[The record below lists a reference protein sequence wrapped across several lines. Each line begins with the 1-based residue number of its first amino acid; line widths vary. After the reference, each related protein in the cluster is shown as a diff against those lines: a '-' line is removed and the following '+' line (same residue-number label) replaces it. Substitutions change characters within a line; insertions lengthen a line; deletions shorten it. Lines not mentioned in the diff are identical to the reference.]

1 MTYVYA
7 ISDERHLTLIKLRCG
22 ICHQPS
28 AKGPSSSRRR
38 NRSAPFDNAEAILDH
53 IRAQLIHRSVEDAG
67 AWRPRRNLALAL
79 ARVFAGEL
87 RNANGKYDQAAGDR
101 YHSLR
106 ARIGHTP
113 GASLVAAVQ
122 ARTVAADNEEIA
134 ELAELFS
141 RETYGDEVRAR
152 PFREE
157 GLAAIGALAQD
168 WGDRMLAS
176 GNAKR
181 WQTASIATLVS
192 HAPSA
197 TLLPIVKRLLDDNL
211 RRYRAFREEAKAN
224 GWRQG
229 EAVNEART
237 PHTHEYQRAF
247 IAIKA
252 PETTA
257 LMGEYL
263 ADEHFG
269 ELAATVLA
277 VQWSEAESKDDKKL
291 CSGVDFTR
299 VETRR
304 AARAANSSESSA
316 EADMIF
322 GVIDAL
328 IADGATDEQK
338 KLAVALGIVGA
349 RLPHGQRDVTIQKL
363 IALAPRQARANLL
376 LSLVLSGEDIDIKLV
391 VDGIAETFEAA
402 KKETWILTQSD
413 AYQLRAWLRLLPF
426 STPVSEVPAVVRGMP
441 DAQRN
446 PHLLEEMVGGLGNLP
461 SDGTEAVLF
470 KLAEDDPRF
479 YLDHQWRAT
488 VLRLGT
494 VSSARR
500 LVDLTANGTLS
511 GKFTDDGHWRREL
524 GGLISEFPD
533 VRAGVVT
540 LLVDGRRCL
549 QRVFPSSRSGHC
561 SPCPHSFAAKLAKCL
576 TADQVTL
583 NVEGVVDG
591 GVC

>member
-1 MTYVYA
+1 M
-7 ISDERHLTLIKLRCG
+7 
-22 ICHQPS
+22 
-28 AKGPSSSRRR
+28 
-38 NRSAPFDNAEAILDH
+38 
-53 IRAQLIHRSVEDAG
+53 EDAG

-197 TLLPIVKRLLDDNL
+197 TLLPIVKRLLEDNL
-211 RRYRAFREEAKAN
+211 RYRAFREEAKAN

-304 AARAANSSESSA
+304 AARAAVGQPERNRVCGHRE
-316 EADMIF
+316 
-322 GVIDAL
+322 
-328 IADGATDEQK
+328 DG
-338 KLAVALGIVGA
+338 
-349 RLPHGQRDVTIQKL
+349 
-363 IALAPRQARANLL
+363 
-376 LSLVLSGEDIDIKLV
+376 
-391 VDGIAETFEAA
+391 
-402 KKETWILTQSD
+402 
-413 AYQLRAWLRLLPF
+413 
-426 STPVSEVPAVVRGMP
+426 
-441 DAQRN
+441 
-446 PHLLEEMVGGLGNLP
+446 
-461 SDGTEAVLF
+461 
-470 KLAEDDPRF
+470 
-479 YLDHQWRAT
+479 
-488 VLRLGT
+488 
-494 VSSARR
+494 
-500 LVDLTANGTLS
+500 
-511 GKFTDDGHWRREL
+511 
-524 GGLISEFPD
+524 
-533 VRAGVVT
+533 
-540 LLVDGRRCL
+540 
-549 QRVFPSSRSGHC
+549 
-561 SPCPHSFAAKLAKCL
+561 
-576 TADQVTL
+576 
-583 NVEGVVDG
+583 
-591 GVC
+591 